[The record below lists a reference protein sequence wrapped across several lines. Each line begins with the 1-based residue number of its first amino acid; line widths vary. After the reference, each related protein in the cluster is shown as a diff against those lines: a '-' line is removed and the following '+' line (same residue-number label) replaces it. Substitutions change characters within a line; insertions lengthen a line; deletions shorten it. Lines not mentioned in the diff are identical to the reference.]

1 MEDEAPGVPEWVV
14 TYGDMMSLLLTFFI
28 MLVSLSEVVADKKY
42 RAILDALE
50 QYTGYRTS
58 PAAAPGKSFPLNSLL
73 SSLDRLG
80 SFTNEDIGTGGV
92 KTKSVAGK
100 QLKVFHNREGKR
112 LAVGRMI
119 FFAPGRADLPLDVD
133 RNLTNIVQE
142 LAGKPNK
149 IVIRGHASPD
159 PLPSDCRFPDKY
171 TLTYERGRNVMLAL
185 EAKGLDHARILISA
199 IGDSQPLPRSEAG
212 SLLRNDRVEV
222 LILDARTTDF
232 IGPRTSQ

>member
-1 MEDEAPGVPEWVV
+1 MEDEGPGVPEWVV

-42 RAILDALE
+42 RAIMDALE

-58 PAAAPGKSFPLNSLL
+58 PAAPPGKSFPLNALL
-73 SSLDRLG
+73 QTLDRLG
-80 SFTNEDIGTGGV
+80 SFTNKDIGTGGV

-100 QLKVFHNREGKR
+100 ELKVFHNREGRR

-119 FFAPGRADLPLDVD
+119 FFAPGRADLPPDA
-133 RNLTNIVQE
+133 NLNLSHIVEE

-149 IVIRGHASPD
+149 IEIRAHASPD
-159 PLPSDCRFPDKY
+159 PLPPGCRFPDKY

-185 EAKGLDHARILISA
+185 EAKGLDHERILVSA
-199 IGDSQPLPRSEAG
+199 AGDSQPLPQSEEG
-212 SLLRNDRVEV
+212 SLLRNDRAEV
-222 LILDARTTDF
+222 LILDARTADF
-232 IGPRTSQ
+232 IGPKASP